1 MVGILAV
8 VSNREITFR
17 DHLNIRARQTPDVV
31 ECGAEKT
38 VTDRTTSWFPGL
50 LRLPKGQRSLM
61 KFPGRRLQAGEE
73 TRGMTTEEKS

>member
-8 VSNREITFR
+8 LGNREITFR
-17 DHLNIRARQTPDVV
+17 DYLYIRARQRPDAV
-31 ECGAEKT
+31 ECGVEKT

-73 TRGMTTEEKS
+73 ARG